1 VGVELRANRLR
12 RLRHVLVAR
21 LVVILLVLGAALAI
35 TATDRAELMAPAERG
50 LYRTLVGA
58 FLASI
63 AFALVHRRMQSR
75 RAFRR
80 FTGLQLAVDIAVVTA
95 LVHFSGGSESIFSF
109 LYVPIAVYAALLAG
123 RGGAYAASASA
134 ALVYGGLFLV
144 YRSGFGGIVDPNPQV
159 ESLRLTLWG
168 VHAGAILLVA
178 LLSSALVAERDR
190 ADRALDQRTRDLN
203 RLQRLHDRIVESLT
217 SGLLTIDAA
226 GHVTS
231 FNPEAER
238 ITGLAADAAIGK
250 TLDAVL
256 PGARERGVLSGP
268 ERDRGKIRLRLEV
281 ERPGGE
287 VLHIGLSGSS
297 LRPIEGDSP
306 GHVLIFQ
313 DLTEVV
319 EMERALRRGER
330 MAAVGE
336 LSARLAHE
344 IRNPLAAI
352 SGSIEMLDG
361 TPAESEDRAR
371 LQQIVLRETERLDSL
386 ITDFL
391 QYARPAPP
399 AREPVCLARVV
410 REVGEMLEG
419 VRTEEIEV
427 AVEVEPELW
436 VRADEGQLRQVVWN
450 LCRNAF
456 DAMPAAGRLE
466 LTARRCAP
474 QGPDGE
480 GRSESTERGDR
491 VEIAVSDSG
500 VGIPGDVVEHIFDP
514 FFTTKK
520 SGSGLGLA
528 IVHRI
533 VEASGGSLS
542 VASTPGAGT
551 HFRIELPAVEAAE
564 LAAQTEPTA

>member
-1 VGVELRANRLR
+1 MGPELRANRLR
-12 RLRHVLVAR
+12 RLRHVLSAR
-21 LVVILLVLGAALAI
+21 LAVVLLVLGAALAI
-35 TATDRAELMAPAERG
+35 TAGDRAELMAEAERG

-63 AFALVHRRMQSR
+63 AFAAVHHRVRAG

-80 FTGLQLAVDIAVVTA
+80 FTGLQIAVDIGVVTS

-134 ALVYGGLFLV
+134 ALAYGGLFLL
-144 YRSGFGGIVDPNPQV
+144 YRSGLGGVIDPNPQADA
-159 ESLRLTLWG
+159 LRLTLWG

-203 RLQRLHDRIVESLT
+203 RLRRLHERIVESLT
-217 SGLLTIDAA
+217 SGLLTIDTE
-226 GHVTS
+226 GQVTS

-238 ITGLAADAAIGK
+238 ITGLSADAAIGQS
-250 TLDAVL
+250 LDAVL
-256 PGARERGVLSGP
+256 PGARELGVLAGP
-268 ERDRGKIRLRLEV
+268 ERDRSRSRWRLEV
-281 ERPGGE
+281 QRPGGE
-287 VLHIGLSGSS
+287 TMHIGLSGSS
-297 LRPIEGDSP
+297 LRPTEGSSP

-319 EMERALRRGER
+319 EMERALRRQER
-330 MAAVGE
+330 MAAIGE

-344 IRNPLAAI
+344 VRNPLAAI

-361 TPAESEDRAR
+361 TPVDSEDGAR
-371 LQQIVLRETERLDSL
+371 LRRIVLRETERLDSL

-391 QYARPAPP
+391 QFARPAPP
-399 AREPVCLARVV
+399 VRGRVDASQIV
-410 REVGEMLEG
+410 REVAEMLEG
-419 VRTEEIEV
+419 VRSGEIEV
-427 AVEVEPELW
+427 CVAIEPDLW
-436 VRADEGQLRQVVWN
+436 VRSDEGQLRQVVWN

-456 DAMPAAGRLE
+456 DAMPDAGRLE
-466 LTARRCAP
+466 LRARRAP
-474 QGPDGE
+474 SQGPDGE
-480 GRSESTERGDR
+480 DRNEDGGGGDR

-500 VGIPGDVVEHIFDP
+500 IGIPEDVLEHIFEP

-520 SGSGLGLA
+520 DGSGLGLA

-542 VASTPGAGT
+542 VESSAGAGT
-551 HFRIELPAVEAAE
+551 RFRIEL
-564 LAAQTEPTA
+564 LAADPQEVPA